1 VATILVAEDLAGQR
15 MVLDMLLSVDGYDV
29 QLVEDGAQALSYLKE
44 HTPDLA
50 ILDVK
55 MPNVD
60 GIEVCR
66 RMKKVSRLKSVPVMI
81 LTAMRDDA
89 TMESARLAGADTVI
103 IKPLEGKDFRDQ
115 VRQLLGRA
123 DVADFCRK
131 TFRLEQALR
140 SCGEALLR
148 HRDVQAY
155 ICV

>member
-1 VATILVAEDLAGQR
+1 MI
-15 MVLDMLLSVDGYDV
+15 LDMLLTVDGYDV
-29 QLVEDGAQALSYLKE
+29 QLVEDGVQALSYLKE

-115 VRQLLGRA
+115 VRQVLGRA
-123 DVADFCRK
+123 DVA
-131 TFRLEQALR
+131 E
-140 SCGEALLR
+140 
-148 HRDVQAY
+148 V
-155 ICV
+155 

>member
-1 VATILVAEDLAGQR
+1 
-15 MVLDMLLSVDGYDV
+15 MLLSVDGYDV

-81 LTAMRDDA
+81 LTATRDDA

-103 IKPLEGKDFRDQ
+103 IKPLEGKDCRD
-115 VRQLLGRA
+115 
-123 DVADFCRK
+123 
-131 TFRLEQALR
+131 
-140 SCGEALLR
+140 LLR
-148 HRDVQAY
+148 ARGGQA
-155 ICV
+155 